1 MINLWQ
7 AHVSFAMIIFL
18 LLPSFGLNRAWRI
31 ALLVALL
38 AASFIPL
45 DGLSLA
51 AYLRSHIDDLA
62 ITSTGVHGVGLL
74 ASAGLPAACAAG
86 KTSVLILFAAMA
98 LVLYPAT
105 LGLSDLDPYRFGYSP
120 RPMLIFVA
128 LLTLGLFYLRNGLAV
143 VMLASATLA
152 FIAGIKPSQN
162 YWDYLVD
169 PLLGLYCCVALLMLA
184 MRWTYGRLNKRRG
197 AVGDVSRSV

>member
-1 MINLWQ
+1 LISLWQ

-18 LLPSFGLNRAWRI
+18 VLPSLGLNKAWRI
-31 ALLVALL
+31 ALLFALL

-62 ITSTGVHGVGLL
+62 ITSMVFMVWCCLRRLGVLPPAQHGQ
-74 ASAGLPAACAAG
+74 
-86 KTSVLILFAAMA
+86 TSVLILFAVMA

-105 LGLSDLDPYRFGYSP
+105 LGLSDLDPYRLGFSP
-120 RPMLIFVA
+120 RPLLIFVA
-128 LLTLGLFYLRNGLAV
+128 LLTLGLFYLRNGLTV

-152 FIAGIKPSQN
+152 FLVGIKPSHN

-169 PLLGLYCCVALLMLA
+169 PLLGLYCCLALLMLA
-184 MRWTYGRLNKRRG
+184 TRWTYRWLITTLRGPMRNK
-197 AVGDVSRSV
+197 SV

>member
-7 AHVSFAMIIFL
+7 AHVSFAMIVFL
-18 LLPSFGLNRAWRI
+18 LLPTFGLNRNWRVT
-31 ALLVALL
+31 LLVALL

-51 AYLRSHIDDLA
+51 VYLRSHIDDLA
-62 ITSTGVHGVGLL
+62 ITTLIFMAWGCLRRLGLL
-74 ASAGLPAACAAG
+74 APAQQN
-86 KTSVLILFAAMA
+86 KTGVLILFAV
-98 LVLYPAT
+98 LGLLLYPAT

-120 RPMLIFVA
+120 RPMLVFFA
-128 LLTLGLFYLRNGLAV
+128 LLTLGLCYLRNHLAV
-143 VMLASATLA
+143 VMLAGATLG

-169 PLLGLYCCVALLMLA
+169 PLLGLYCCAALVLLFT
-184 MRWTYGRLNKRRG
+184 RWLYGRLSTWRDP
-197 AVGDVSRSV
+197 ALDASRSS

>member
-7 AHVSFAMIIFL
+7 AHFSFTMIIFL
-18 LLPSFGLNRAWRI
+18 LLPSFGLNKAARI
-31 ALLVALL
+31 VLLVALL

-45 DGLSLA
+45 NGLSLA

-62 ITSTGVHGVGLL
+62 MTTLVFMVWGCLRKLGFLQP
-74 ASAGLPAACAAG
+74 AQQSA
-86 KTSVLILFAAMA
+86 TTVLIIFAAMA

-105 LGLSDLDPYRFGYSP
+105 LGLTYLDPYRLGFSP
-120 RPMLIFVA
+120 RPMLIVVA
-128 LLTLGLFYLRNGLAV
+128 LLTIGLFYQRSYLAV

-152 FIAGIKPSQN
+152 FVVGIKPSHN

-169 PLLGLYCCVALLMLA
+169 PLLGLYCCVALLVLA
-184 MRWTYGRLNKRRG
+184 VRWTYGWLSTLS
-197 AVGDVSRSV
+197 AQ

>member
-7 AHVSFAMIIFL
+7 AHASFAMILFL
-18 LLPSFGLNRAWRI
+18 FLPSFGLGRTWRI
-31 ALLVALL
+31 ALLLALL

-45 DGLSLA
+45 GGLSLA

-62 ITSTGVHGVGLL
+62 ITSMVFMAWGCLRRLGLL
-74 ASAGLPAACAAG
+74 PPERQGQ
-86 KTSVLILFAAMA
+86 TSVLILFAALA

-105 LGLSDLDPYRFGYSP
+105 LGLSDLDPYRRGYSP
-120 RPMLIFVA
+120 RPLLLFVA
-128 LLTLGLFYLRNGLAV
+128 LMTLGLFYLRHYLAV
-143 VMLASATLA
+143 VMLTCATLA
-152 FIAGIKPSQN
+152 FLVGIKPSHN

-184 MRWTYGRLNKRRG
+184 ARRPYRRLITLRG
-197 AVGDVSRSV
+197 A

>member
-18 LLPSFGLNRAWRI
+18 LLPSFGLNRAGRI

-62 ITSTGVHGVGLL
+62 VTSLVFMVWGCLRRLGVL
-74 ASAGLPAACAAG
+74 APARQG
-86 KTSVLILFAAMA
+86 QTSVLILFAAMA

-105 LGLSDLDPYRFGYSP
+105 LGLSYLDPYRFGYSP

-143 VMLASATLA
+143 VMLASATMA

-169 PLLGLYCCVALLMLA
+169 PLLGLYCCAALLMLA
-184 MRWTYGRLNKRRG
+184 TRWTYGSLIKRRG
-197 AVGDVSRSV
+197 AVRNVSESV

>member
-7 AHVSFAMIIFL
+7 AHVSFAMISFL
-18 LLPSFGLNRAWRI
+18 LLPSFGLNRSWRI

-38 AASFIPL
+38 AASFIPV

-51 AYLRSHIDDLA
+51 VYLRSHIDDLA
-62 ITSTGVHGVGLL
+62 ITTLLFMAWGCLRRLGV
-74 ASAGLPAACAAG
+74 LPPAQQD
-86 KTSVLILFAAMA
+86 KTCVLILFAALA

-120 RPMLIFVA
+120 RPMLIFFA
-128 LLTLGLFYLRNGLAV
+128 LLTLALFYLRNGLAV
-143 VMLASATLA
+143 VMLAGATLA

-169 PLLGLYCCVALLMLA
+169 PLLGLYCCAALVLLFT
-184 MRWTYGRLNKRRG
+184 RWTYGCLNKRRG
-197 AVGDVSRSV
+197 SVRNRTA

>member
-1 MINLWQ
+1 MISLWQ
-7 AHVSFAMIIFL
+7 AHLSFAMIIFL
-18 LLPSFGLNRAWRI
+18 VLPSFGLHRSWRI
-31 ALLVALL
+31 ALLAVLL
-38 AASFIPL
+38 AVSFISL

-51 AYLRSHIDDLA
+51 AYLRSYIDDLA
-62 ITSTGVHGVGLL
+62 ITSMVFMAWGCLRRL
-74 ASAGLPAACAAG
+74 DILPPARG
-86 KTSVLILFAAMA
+86 KTGVLILFAAMA

-105 LGLSDLDPYRFGYSP
+105 LGMSDLDPYRFGYSP
-120 RPMLIFVA
+120 RPMLIVLA
-128 LLTLGLFYLRNGLAV
+128 VLTLGLFYLRNGLAV

-184 MRWTYGRLNKRRG
+184 VRWTYRRATKRRG
-197 AVGDVSRSV
+197 AVGNVSSSV